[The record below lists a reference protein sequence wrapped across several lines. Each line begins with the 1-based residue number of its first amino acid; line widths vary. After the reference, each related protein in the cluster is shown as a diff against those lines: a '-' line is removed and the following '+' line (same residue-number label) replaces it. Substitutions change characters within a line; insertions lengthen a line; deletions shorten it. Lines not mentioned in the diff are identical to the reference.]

1 MSKLYYNDA
10 YQKTFIAEILSI
22 TEKSGDFHIVLDQT
36 AFYPEGGGQPCDTGF
51 IEDSPITYVYEEN
64 GTIYHVSPKKPIKI
78 HKAKCTLDWAR
89 RLDHMQ
95 HHMAQH
101 ILSACL
107 LDTFDAATTSFHL
120 GKEICTIDIDKML
133 TPEQLLGGERLANN
147 IISENIKTEV
157 LYPTKQELK
166 KLNLKKALPK
176 TNEAVRIVKLG
187 DLDVNPCCGVHPSST
202 LEVQLIKIL
211 KWEKHKTNLR
221 ITFIAGGRAV
231 ADTLSKDQFVR
242 HICQMLKG
250 SEKDVLTKVE
260 ALTQNVSVLTNENR
274 KLKEQVAEFEVKV
287 LLEEAPVIKNCHI
300 VKKTFNNVSAK
311 EVQLLGS
318 KLTAYPNAIALLGA
332 KIEDQ
337 AYLIFMCSKELK
349 KLNMDALLKDSITF
363 IDGRG
368 GGSYFSAQGGGKSL
382 NNLESALDYAYL
394 KLTK

>member
-1 MSKLYYNDA
+1 MSKLYYHDT
-10 YQKTFIAEILSI
+10 YQKTFIAEIISI

-78 HKAKCTLDWAR
+78 HKAKCSIDWAR

-107 LDTFDAATTSFHL
+107 LDVFDAATTSFHL
-120 GKEICTIDIDKML
+120 GKEICTIDIDKIL
-133 TPEQLLGGERLANN
+133 TPEQLIEGERLANN
-147 IISENIKTEV
+147 IVSENIKTEV

-166 KLNLKKALPK
+166 KLNLRKALPK
-176 TNEAVRIVKLG
+176 TNEAIRIIKLG

-211 KWEKHKTNLR
+211 KWEKYKTNLR

-231 ADTLSKDQFVR
+231 TDTLSKDQFVR

-250 SEKDVLTKVE
+250 NEKDVLTKVE
-260 ALTQNVSVLTNENR
+260 GLTQNANTLANENR

-287 LLEEAPVIKNCHI
+287 LLEEAPVVKNWHI
-300 VKKTFNNVSAK
+300 VKKTFNNASLK

-318 KLTAYPNAIALLGA
+318 KLTAYPNAIALLGV
-332 KIEDQ
+332 KTEDQ
-337 AYLIFMCSKELK
+337 AYLLFMCSKELK
-349 KLNMDALLKDSITF
+349 KLNMDVLLKDSITF

>member
-107 LDTFDAATTSFHL
+107 LDTFDATTTSFHL